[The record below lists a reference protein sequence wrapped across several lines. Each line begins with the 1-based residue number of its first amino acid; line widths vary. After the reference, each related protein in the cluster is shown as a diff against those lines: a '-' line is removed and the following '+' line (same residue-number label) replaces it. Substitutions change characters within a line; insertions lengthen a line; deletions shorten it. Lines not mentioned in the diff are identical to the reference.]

1 MNLATFLAHAVK
13 LEYEAMH
20 MSERLANIVEL
31 RGERDVEAFY
41 REMVE
46 NSRKHLQD
54 ALDRAGYAGVA
65 ELPAGDYLWPDGF
78 SPECSRWSDVKDIT
92 DLDRAMELS
101 LDAERRAMGFYRQV
115 AVAARDPNVQD
126 LAAAFAAEEVE
137 HVEALERFMGL
148 RPY

>member
-20 MSERLANIVEL
+20 MSERLAHIVEL

-41 REMVE
+41 REMAG
-46 NSRKHLQD
+46 NSRKHLQE
-54 ALDRAGYAGVA
+54 ALDRAGYAGVDD
-65 ELPAGDYLWPDGF
+65 LPSDGYRWADGLF
-78 SPECSRWSDVKDIT
+78 PECPRWSDVQDIT
-92 DLDRAMELS
+92 DLDRAMALS
-101 LDAERRAMGFYRQV
+101 LDAERRAMGFYRQM